1 MKQVNRQDSRY
12 KDLTLQRAKLAGEIT
27 TIAALITNS
36 TDMDIFIQYSA
47 HVDNLEIDFYQN
59 GWKCDV
65 GRRNILSYSCYI
77 GDREDLES
85 LKILYKI
92 KRQFVQILKDE
103 QLDYSILDYTTETTT
118 YKKHY
123 LG

>member
-1 MKQVNRQDSRY
+1 MEDKRQDSMH
-12 KDLTLQRAKLAGEIT
+12 KDITLQRAKLAGEIT
-27 TIAALITNS
+27 TLAALITNS
-36 TDMDIFIQYSA
+36 TDTDIFTQYSA

-59 GWKCDV
+59 GWKSDV
-65 GRRNILSYSCYI
+65 GRKNVLSYNCYI
-77 GDREDLES
+77 GDREDIEA

-103 QLDYSILDYTTETTT
+103 QLDYSILDYTTEITT
-118 YKKHY
+118 YKKYY